1 MMKRKNFIKTTSAIL
16 GGTFV
21 APYIVPASVFGNEGQ
36 TAPSNRIVMG
46 CIGLGGQG
54 THNMRQFIQN
64 KDVEVVALC
73 DVDKGSTDY
82 GLSGTSEYGLQPTL
96 SRAID
101 YYARRGIVKTEAD
114 FTTHTD
120 YREILDRDD
129 IDAVSVSTPDHWHG
143 KISYDAA
150 RAHKDI
156 YCEKPLVNSITEGR
170 AVCDAVKYFGVVLQ
184 TGSHE
189 RSNDSVRF
197 AAELVRNGRIGKL
210 HTIEINL
217 PNTDNHHKWILEHNQ
232 PQPKMPVPPTL
243 DYDLWLG
250 PAPWRPYTKFGTH
263 FYWRFITDHGGGEMT
278 DRGAHIIDLA
288 QLVNDTDN
296 SGPTEITGVG
306 ACPETGLYNAY
317 MDYHFECK
325 YENGVNMIGTSYGK
339 RGLRLLGTDGWIFIN
354 IHGGRLESEPSSLLR
369 EKIDPNELHL
379 ERSPGHH
386 QDFIN
391 CVKGRKRPLA
401 HAEIGHRTATICHLL
416 NIAYA
421 TGRKLN
427 WDPVS
432 EQISNDRE
440 VNRMVTKAMRSPW
453 HV

>member
-1 MMKRKNFIKTTSAIL
+1 MKRRKFLKKTSVVLSSVFAS
-16 GGTFV
+16 
-21 APYIVPASVFGNEGQ
+21 PYIVKSTVLGQ
-36 TAPSNRIVMG
+36 NGVTPPSDKIVMG

-73 DVDKGSTDY
+73 DVDRGSSDY
-82 GLSGTSEYGLQPTL
+82 GLGGTSSYGIQPVL
-96 SRAID
+96 ERAIE
-101 YYARRGIVKTEAD
+101 YYKNRNIVKTAGD
-114 FTTHTD
+114 FALYTD
-120 YREILDRDD
+120 YRDLLARDD
-129 IDAVSVSTPDHWHG
+129 VDAVTVCTPDHWHG

-150 RAHKDI
+150 RAGKDI
-156 YCEKPLVNSITEGR
+156 YCEKPLVNSIPEGR
-170 AVCDAVKYFGVVLQ
+170 AVCDAVKDYGVVLQ

-217 PNTDNHHKWILEHNQ
+217 PNTDDHHKWILEHNQ
-232 PQPKMPVPPTL
+232 PQPQMPIPASL
-243 DYDLWLG
+243 NYDFWLG

-288 QLVNDTDN
+288 QLINDSDD
-296 SGPTEITGVG
+296 SGPLEIIGKG
-306 ACPETGLYNAY
+306 SCPETGLYNAY
-317 MDYHFECK
+317 MDYQFECQ
-325 YENGVNMIGTSYGK
+325 YGNGVEMIGGSKGQ
-339 RGLRLLGTDGWIFIN
+339 RGLRLVGTDGWIFIH
-354 IHGGRLESEPSSLLR
+354 IHGGRLESEPQALLR
-369 EKIDPNELHL
+369 EKIGPNELHL

-391 CVKGRKRPLA
+391 CVKGRKQPLA

-427 WDPVS
+427 WDP
-432 EQISNDRE
+432 ETETIINDSD
-440 VNRMVTKAMRSPW
+440 VNRIVQKAMRSPW
-453 HV
+453 QV